1 MRQQRQQQQTT
12 IISKKLKSKEE
23 GYHEMEQIMH
33 DASLSPS
40 IQDILD
46 TNVFSY
52 HAVAQEGISVLHNA
66 ILFGRFRTSGLMAI
80 CIEV

>member
-1 MRQQRQQQQTT
+1 MRQQQQQTT

-23 GYHEMEQIMH
+23 GCQEMEQIMH
-33 DASLSPS
+33 EASLSPS

-46 TNVFSY
+46 TMFSY
-52 HAVAQEGISVLHNA
+52 HAVAQEGISVLHNVM
-66 ILFGRFRTSGLMAI
+66 LFGRFRTSGLMAI